1 MFVLHVLCKIVIN
14 VLMMY
19 VQFVV
24 VQDFWIFQE
33 LPQLVLLVD
42 LLEIWQIA
50 PNVKVQMSVLNVQQ
64 LIL

>member
-1 MFVLHVLCKIVIN
+1 
-14 VLMMY
+14 MY

-33 LPQLVLLVD
+33 LPQLVLLVE
-42 LLEIWQIA
+42 LLVIWQIV